1 MAKIDWENFIQ
12 RMTSESSK
20 EVENS
25 IAEVDKLLSDE
36 HDCLTKAAG
45 LMTIAKGMRKLGRY
59 PEAILKIDQIGEL
72 LGPENEYYPRAAFAR
87 ASIEMDQGNA
97 SEALARLDEIMERF
111 GRLLSTTE
119 HLDLLHEIQQDRGS
133 ILTGLKRFRTAVPI
147 LESVREVETGKEAVL
162 CDLGMCYF
170 ELAEFDL
177 AKSAFEEL
185 LSLEP
190 NSAFKAYSH
199 YYIGMIMYR
208 RGKLAWAKQEFDKSL
223 ACPDRF
229 KLSEDNLL
237 HWLVNTSKG
246 LNLDS
251 EVARYSEMRK
261 KIGVG

>member
-1 MAKIDWENFIQ
+1 MAKIDWEYFIQ
-12 RMTSESSK
+12 MMASESPGQ
-20 EVENS
+20 VEDS
-25 IAEVDKLLSDE
+25 IVDVEKLLSE
-36 HDCLTKAAG
+36 GEDCLTKAAG
-45 LMTIAKGMRKLGRY
+45 LMTIAKGLRKLGRY
-59 PEAILKIDQIGEL
+59 PEAILKVDQICEL

-87 ASIEMDQGNA
+87 ASIEMEQGNTQ
-97 SEALARLDEIMERF
+97 EALARLDEIMERF

-119 HLDLLHEIQQDRGS
+119 HLDLLQEIQQDRGS

-147 LESVREVETGKEAVL
+147 LESVREVETGKDAVL

-170 ELAEFDL
+170 ELAEFDS

-190 NSAFKAYSH
+190 NSSFKAYAH
-199 YYIGMIMYR
+199 YYIGMVMYR
-208 RGKLAWAKQEFDKSL
+208 RGKLAWAKQEFEKSL

-237 HWLVNTSKG
+237 HWLVNTSKA